1 MRGDL
6 RAARAVGA
14 CNDQDPLDRHDCQS
28 QSGEKLNG
36 LKDEGQEKW
45 GIGGQKYDKSDKPK
59 PVVSSLTVVAVLFFA
74 AVGSSRLIVETL
86 SIIMP
91 YLQLTAHL
99 YLYQAVITVLFSTSY
114 LTLGKIYVFS

>member
-59 PVVSSLTVVAVLFFA
+59 SVVSSVTVVSVLFFST
-74 AVGSSRLIVETL
+74 VGSSRLIVETL

-91 YLQLTAHL
+91 TCSFVL
-99 YLYQAVITVLFSTSY
+99 YLY
-114 LTLGKIYVFS
+114 

>member
-1 MRGDL
+1 MREDL

-59 PVVSSLTVVAVLFFA
+59 SVLPGVKIVVVPLF
-74 AVGSSRLIVETL
+74 LIFRCGR
-86 SIIMP
+86 I
-91 YLQLTAHL
+91 
-99 YLYQAVITVLFSTSY
+99 
-114 LTLGKIYVFS
+114 LTLNGGNL

>member
-6 RAARAVGA
+6 RAARAIGA
-14 CNDQDPLDRHDCQS
+14 GNDQDPLDRHDRQN

-59 PVVSSLTVVAVLFFA
+59 SVVSSVKVVVVLFFPA
-74 AVGSSRLIVETL
+74 TGSSC
-86 SIIMP
+86 
-91 YLQLTAHL
+91 
-99 YLYQAVITVLFSTSY
+99 
-114 LTLGKIYVFS
+114 